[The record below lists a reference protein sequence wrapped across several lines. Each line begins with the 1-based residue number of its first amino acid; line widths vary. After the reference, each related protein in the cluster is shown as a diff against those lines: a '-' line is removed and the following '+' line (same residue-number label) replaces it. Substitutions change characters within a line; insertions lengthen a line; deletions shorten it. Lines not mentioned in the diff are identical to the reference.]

1 MTRKMTMSSSALLH
15 NRLTQRVCGVV
26 AAGAALALI
35 AVAAWAPGTAVQAAL
50 PDAVPAAAPAAAP
63 EAVAGNASAGQTD
76 GAPGVVH
83 FDAAKLEPTDRLDR
97 RTMRTGLTVK
107 DGYMIVWG
115 FGDDGLSGG
124 YPEDE
129 ENDNEEKE
137 DVYPPT
143 AVYGLPQGAI
153 VDAAAGRN
161 DLNAID
167 TEGCVW
173 GWGLYGHRTG
183 TGQTSTGSGAKK
195 TYSTPPRKVKKGM
208 RWDEGGKADELCG
221 MQTITRTVEAGAGI
235 DEFGQVW
242 SWGASTAGGVNPD
255 WPGGSS
261 VLKAGNYPGAHLV
274 EDLPWRTS
282 TDPGNRPV
290 QIEGGYATFWV
301 LLANGD
307 VWYFGNGTNTNV
319 FSAHY
324 ERLDQ
329 PEDYSGWV
337 YDSKGKIKNAP
348 KPDMQRE
355 NIKYNSKDGTVK
367 SDDREPVR
375 AARANSLA
383 PWFRSANNPDGYIV
397 QMHSG
402 WHFGAALLSTG
413 KVLTWG
419 EDKTKAALGRVCK
432 DKPCARTPAFL
443 DFSSFKNG
451 NTPIYGAS
459 PRFVGLSCGFYACY
473 GITENGDLWGWGRQ
487 DALAFEGRDELNDEP
502 IPSKVAS
509 NVRQFQAGM
518 GYIIWWTMDGYNMGR
533 GYNSRGMIG
542 TLAGNY
548 GVKNHS
554 TETKARNIWFGNN
567 GQRQCSKTYNQQR
580 PPVDADGIW
589 DKKKDQKPP
598 SGWVENTKEKFWY
611 NATGNIVYRD
621 GEYTNDKWILY
632 ESSNDKDRKTC
643 HLLNT
648 PANRRSLDT
657 CIDSAIAAAK
667 KGIAAG
673 KESWASGC
681 A

>member
-1 MTRKMTMSSSALLH
+1 
-15 NRLTQRVCGVV
+15 
-26 AAGAALALI
+26 
-35 AVAAWAPGTAVQAAL
+35 
-50 PDAVPAAAPAAAP
+50 
-63 EAVAGNASAGQTD
+63 
-76 GAPGVVH
+76 
-83 FDAAKLEPTDRLDR
+83 
-97 RTMRTGLTVK
+97 MRTGVSVR
-107 DGYMIVWG
+107 DGYLVVWG
-115 FGDDGLSGG
+115 FGNDGLSGG

-129 ENDNEEKE
+129 DNDEKE

-161 DLNAID
+161 DLNALD

-183 TGQTSTGSGAKK
+183 TGQESTGSGKKK
-195 TYSTPPRKVKKGM
+195 TYSTPARKVKKGV
-208 RWDEGGKADELCG
+208 RWDEPGDYLCG

-242 SWGASTAGGVNPD
+242 SWGAYTSGGVNPD
-255 WPGGSS
+255 WGGGSS
-261 VLKAGNYPGAHLV
+261 VLKAGVYPGAQKV
-274 EDLPWRTS
+274 EDLPWSTS

-307 VWYFGNGTNTNV
+307 VWYFGNGTDTGV
-319 FSAHY
+319 FQADW

-329 PEDYSGWV
+329 PEAFSGYV
-337 YDSKGKIKNAP
+337 DKNNKTKNSP
-348 KPDMQRE
+348 EPDMRRDK
-355 NIKYNSKDGTVK
+355 ITYNKDGSVK
-367 SDDREPVR
+367 KDARVPVR
-375 AARANSLA
+375 AARADSLSK
-383 PWFRSANNPDGYIV
+383 WFRSANNPDGYII

-419 EDKTKAALGRVCK
+419 KSQSKAALGRVCK
-432 DKPCARTPAFL
+432 NDSCARSVGFL

-473 GITENGDLWGWGRQ
+473 GLTENGDLWGWGRQ
-487 DALAFEGRDELNDEP
+487 DILGFEGRGDLNDEP

-518 GYIIWWTMDGYNMGR
+518 GYIIWWTMDGKNMGR
-533 GYNSRGMIG
+533 GYNSRGMLG
-542 TLAGNY
+542 GLAGNY
-548 GVKNHS
+548 GVKGLSN
-554 TETKARNIWFGNN
+554 ETAARSVWFGNS
-567 GQRQCSKTYNQQR
+567 GQRECSKTSNQQR
-580 PPVDADGIW
+580 PPVDADGVW
-589 DKKKDQKPP
+589 DKKKDQKLPE
-598 SGWVENTKEKFWY
+598 GWVENSKEKFFY
-611 NATGNIVYRD
+611 NRNGNIVYRD
-621 GEYTNDKWILY
+621 GEYTSDQWILY
-632 ESSNDKDRKTC
+632 ESSSSKERKTC
-643 HLLNT
+643 HLLNN

-657 CIDSAIAAAK
+657 CIDSAIAEAK

-673 KESWASGC
+673 KDSWASGC